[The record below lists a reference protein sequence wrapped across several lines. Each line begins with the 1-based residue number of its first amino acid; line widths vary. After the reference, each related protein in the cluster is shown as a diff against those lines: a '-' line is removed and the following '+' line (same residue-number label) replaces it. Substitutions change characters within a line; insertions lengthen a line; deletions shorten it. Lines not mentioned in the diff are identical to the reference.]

1 MKKTIPIKVI
11 VDAIEETMDGWEQ
24 FYNTV
29 TGEVES
35 VPDYDNDYVNMSEFE
50 ETAEKIEESDDYVR
64 LPSQYELHEYSIME
78 HFAEEKDNMVLMRAL
93 QGHRPYRTFKDR
105 AIDLDL
111 DQEYYTFRT
120 KAYGEIARKWC
131 RENEIPFVEE

>member
-35 VPDYDNDYVNMSEFE
+35 VPDYDNDYADISEFE

-64 LPSQYELHEYSIME
+64 LPSQNELHEYNIME
-78 HFAEEKDNMVLMRAL
+78 RFAEEKDSSVLMRAL
-93 QGHRPYRTFKDR
+93 RGHRPYRTFKDR
-105 AIDLDL
+105 AIDLGL
-111 DQEYYTFRT
+111 DQEYYAFRT
-120 KAYGEIARKWC
+120 KAYGEIAREWC
-131 RENEIPFVEE
+131 RENKIPFVEE